1 MLIWVFPPWTSV
13 ILIAGD
19 VVKLVENGTLYFLM
33 PDSEVNLQS
42 VSMIIS
48 YASYMMGN
56 SFL

>member
-56 SFL
+56 